1 MPSNIPTLISGLG
14 DMYMQPQSITQLQQ
28 IGPSTVDPLL
38 KALDTD
44 DQVTQAGII
53 EVLQSF
59 SSSVV
64 PQLTVALGSPS
75 QVVQAAAI
83 NLLAAIGSPVVPQ
96 LIAIL
101 TSNNMLASSNA
112 AVTIKRIG
120 PTALPVLKEAAKN
133 DESDIQTKLLLIELD
148 LDQFSIY
155 ESDLVDALGSSNQAV
170 AAQAINAV
178 VSQGES
184 ALPLLSDLMCDSDP
198 YKQQNSTNSMIR
210 LSPVSIPVLVDCLS
224 GSHSQVTQQNAVRAL
239 AAIGGPAEKQLREA
253 ATNDDQYV
261 SQNARTAIQAA
272 ISAARKQK
280 LYR

>member
-14 DMYMQPQSITQLQQ
+14 DMYMQPQSIIELQK
-28 IGPSTVDPLL
+28 IGASTVDPLL

-64 PQLTVALGSPS
+64 PQLTEVLGSPS

-83 NLLAAIGSPVVPQ
+83 NLLAAIGSSVVPQ

-101 TSNNMLASSNA
+101 NSNDSLASSNA
-112 AVTIKRIG
+112 SVTIKRIG
-120 PTALPVLKEAAKN
+120 PTAFSVLKETVKDDDSN
-133 DESDIQTKLLLIELD
+133 IKTKLLLIELD
-148 LDQFSIY
+148 SEQFTIY
-155 ESDLVDALGSSNQAV
+155 QSDLIDALGSSDQAV
-170 AAQAINAV
+170 AARAIDAV
-178 VSQGES
+178 VSKGES
-184 ALPLLSDLMCDSDP
+184 ALPLLSNLMGDSDP

-210 LSPVSIPVLVDCLS
+210 LSPVSIPVLVNGLS
-224 GSHSQVTQQNAVRAL
+224 GSHSQVMQQNAVRAL
-239 AAIGGPAEKQLREA
+239 GAIGGAAEQQLIEA

-261 SQNARTAIQAA
+261 SQNARAA
-272 ISAARKQK
+272 IKAANKRNHH
-280 LYR
+280 R

>member
-14 DMYMQPQSITQLQQ
+14 DMYMQPQSIIELQK
-28 IGPSTVDPLL
+28 IGASTVDPLL

-64 PQLTVALGSPS
+64 PQLTEVLGSPS

-83 NLLAAIGSPVVPQ
+83 NLLAAIGSSVVPQ

-101 TSNNMLASSNA
+101 NSNDSLASSNA
-112 AVTIKRIG
+112 SVTIKRIG
-120 PTALPVLKEAAKN
+120 PTAFSVLKETVKDDDSN
-133 DESDIQTKLLLIELD
+133 IKTKLLLIELD
-148 LDQFSIY
+148 SEQFTIY
-155 ESDLVDALGSSNQAV
+155 QIDALGSSDQAV
-170 AAQAINAV
+170 AARAIDAV
-178 VSQGES
+178 VSKGES
-184 ALPLLSDLMCDSDP
+184 ALPLLSNLMGDSDP

-210 LSPVSIPVLVDCLS
+210 LSPVSIPVLVNGLS
-224 GSHSQVTQQNAVRAL
+224 GSHSQVMQQNAVRAL
-239 AAIGGPAEKQLREA
+239 GAIGGAAEQQLIEA

-261 SQNARTAIQAA
+261 SQNARAA
-272 ISAARKQK
+272 IKAANKRNHH
-280 LYR
+280 R